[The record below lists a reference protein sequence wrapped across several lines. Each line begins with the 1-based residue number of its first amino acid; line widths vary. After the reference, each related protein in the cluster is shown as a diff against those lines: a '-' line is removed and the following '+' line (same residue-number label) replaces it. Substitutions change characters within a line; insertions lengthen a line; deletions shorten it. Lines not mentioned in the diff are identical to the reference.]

1 MPVFSTQFKSDGISI
16 SFRYNKKL
24 FLNGT
29 HMPPLVLSTRALKVV
44 NKGIDL
50 FHHHGFHLV
59 GVDRII
65 KASEI
70 TKMTFYH
77 YFQSKARFIEICL
90 LVQKE
95 RLQDQVISMLEY
107 DHSTSLVD
115 KLKALYDVHTDL
127 EGLYYLLFK
136 AIFETKNTYSNAYQ
150 VALKYRTW
158 VTNEI
163 YSQLSVLKAD
173 ASFHDAKLL
182 LHIIEGT
189 IIQRLSHNDVDERDK
204 QFEYFIAMF
213 L

>member
-1 MPVFSTQFKSDGISI
+1 
-16 SFRYNKKL
+16 
-24 FLNGT
+24 
-29 HMPPLVLSTRALKVV
+29 MPPLVLSTRALKVV
-44 NKGIDL
+44 NHAIHL
-50 FHHHGFHLV
+50 FRHHGFHLV

-65 KASEI
+65 KESEI

-115 KLKALYDVHTDL
+115 KLKVLYDVHTDL

-158 VTNEI
+158 ITNEI

-204 QFEYFIAMF
+204 QFEYFIMMF

>member
-1 MPVFSTQFKSDGISI
+1 MPNLEA
-16 SFRYNKKL
+16 SFRAL
-24 FLNGT
+24 R
-29 HMPPLVLSTRALKVV
+29 VLHTAK
-44 NKGIDL
+44 DL
-50 FHHHGFHLV
+50 FMEYGFHKV

-65 KASEI
+65 AESKVNKA
-70 TKMTFYH
+70 TFYKH
-77 YFQSKARFIEICL
+77 FHSKERFIEMCL
-90 LVQKE
+90 TFQKDG
-95 RLQDQVISMLEY
+95 LQDQVISMLEY

-158 VTNEI
+158 ITNEI

-189 IIQRLSHNDVDERDK
+189 IIQRLSHIDVDERDK
-204 QFEYFIAMF
+204 QFEYFIMMF

>member
-1 MPVFSTQFKSDGISI
+1 
-16 SFRYNKKL
+16 
-24 FLNGT
+24 
-29 HMPPLVLSTRALKVV
+29 MPPLVLSTRALKVV

-65 KASEI
+65 KESEI

-95 RLQDQVISMLEY
+95 RLQDQVIAMLEY

-115 KLKALYDVHTDL
+115 KLKALYDVHTEL

-158 VTNEI
+158 ITNEI

-204 QFEYFIAMF
+204 QFQYFIAMF

>member
-1 MPVFSTQFKSDGISI
+1 
-16 SFRYNKKL
+16 
-24 FLNGT
+24 
-29 HMPPLVLSTRALKVV
+29 MPPLVLSTRALKVV
-44 NKGIDL
+44 NHAIHL

-65 KASEI
+65 KESEI

-77 YFQSKARFIEICL
+77 HFQSKARFIEICL

-115 KLKALYDVHTDL
+115 KLKVLYDAHTDL

-158 VTNEI
+158 ITNEI
-163 YSQLSVLKAD
+163 YSQLRLLKAD

-204 QFEYFIAMF
+204 QFEYFIMMF
-213 L
+213 S